1 MVQIAFLLW
10 ALFFIIMGFSMMPG
24 YMTLVMIISFIGGL
38 IDATNKNKKEKEKRE
53 REREKER
60 QRRIAKSKNL
70 HNNFDP
76 VY

>member
-53 REREKER
+53 RERERKAEAYC
-60 QRRIAKSKNL
+60 QEQESA
-70 HNNFDP
+70 
-76 VY
+76 

>member
-24 YMTLVMIISFIGGL
+24 YMTLVMVISFTGGL
-38 IDATNKNKKEKEKRE
+38 IDGWNRNKKEKEKRE
-53 REREKER
+53 RER
-60 QRRIAKSKNL
+60 QRLIAKSKNL
-70 HNNFDP
+70 HDNFDP

>member
-53 REREKER
+53 RERERKAEAYC
-60 QRRIAKSKNL
+60 QEHESA
-70 HNNFDP
+70 
-76 VY
+76 